1 MSDKALAKAGL
12 KCIFRDKSSTMA
24 LRMLTEKITT
34 AAARQYQKIV
44 ATELN
49 QFGTSKFSIGGFSW
63 PRKCEQWFE
72 ATIAVS

>member
-1 MSDKALAKAGL
+1 MSDKGIGESLFECKL
-12 KCIFRDKSSTMA
+12 RDQSSTMA

-49 QFGTSKFSIGGFSW
+49 TFGTSKLI
-63 PRKCEQWFE
+63 
-72 ATIAVS
+72 